1 MQGLRWFFAIG
12 VMLAL
17 AFAAPAGAAGTGKI
31 VVASKIDTEGALLG
45 NMVIGLLQDRGYTV
59 DNRIEIGT
67 TKIVRQALL
76 SGQIDIY
83 PEYTGNGAFFFHKED
98 DPVWTNAAA
107 GYEMVRKL
115 DLERNNLVWLTP
127 APVSNSWAIAI
138 TKAFSAANGLVSLED
153 FARYVAAGKRVKLAA
168 SAEFVE
174 SPSGL
179 PAFQKTYGFELAQGQ
194 LLVLAGGDTAATI
207 RAAAEQISGVNAAMA
222 YSTDGAI
229 ATLGMV
235 VLADTKG
242 AQIVYAPCL
251 VVRGAVIEE
260 HPELRAL
267 LDPLFA
273 DLSIDDLRQLS
284 ARISVNGEDPAIV
297 ALSYLKT
304 RGFVK

>member
-1 MQGLRWFFAIG
+1 M
-12 VMLAL
+12 
-17 AFAAPAGAAGTGKI
+17 AFAAPANAAGKI

-45 NMVIGLLQDRGYTV
+45 NMVVGLLQNRGYVV

-98 DPVWTNAAA
+98 DPVWTNAAE
-107 GYEMVRKL
+107 GYETVRKL
-115 DLERNNLVWLTP
+115 DLERNDLVWLTP
-127 APVSNSWAIAI
+127 APVSNSWAIAVS
-138 TKAFSAANGLVSLED
+138 KAFSAANGLVSLED
-153 FARYVAAGKRVKLAA
+153 FARYVTAGKRVKLAA

-174 SPSGL
+174 SSSGL
-179 PAFQKTYGFELAQGQ
+179 PAFQKTYGFDLTQSQ

-222 YSTDGAI
+222 YQTDGAI
-229 ATLGMV
+229 AVLGMV

-242 AQIVYAPCL
+242 AQVIYAPCL
-251 VVRGAVIEE
+251 VVRGAVLRE

-273 DLSIDDLRQLS
+273 DLSIDRLRQLS
-284 ARISVNGEDPAIV
+284 ARISVDGEDPAAV
-297 ALSYLKT
+297 ALSYLKD
-304 RGFVK
+304 RGFVQ